1 MNRNRHRNSLGF
13 TLIELM
19 ITVAIIGILAA
30 IAYPSYQQYVQ
41 KTRRAAAE
49 GCLMELAQWMERYYT
64 TNMTYAGAVL
74 PVTACQVD
82 LAPFYTFSLNGAPDA
97 TTYAL
102 QATPQGGQS
111 SDSCGT
117 LGIDQAG
124 TKSPATSGCWAH

>member
-1 MNRNRHRNSLGF
+1 MNRRRHPGSLGF

-30 IAYPSYQQYVQ
+30 IAYPSYQQHVQ

-49 GCLMELAQWMERYYT
+49 GCLIEQAQWMERYYT

-74 PVTACQVD
+74 PGTTCRTD
-82 LAPFYTFSLNGAPDA
+82 LAAFYTFSLNGTPDA

-102 QATPQGGQS
+102 QAVPQGGQS

-117 LGIDQAG
+117 LGIDQTGA
-124 TKSPATSGCWAH
+124 KSPTTSGCWAH